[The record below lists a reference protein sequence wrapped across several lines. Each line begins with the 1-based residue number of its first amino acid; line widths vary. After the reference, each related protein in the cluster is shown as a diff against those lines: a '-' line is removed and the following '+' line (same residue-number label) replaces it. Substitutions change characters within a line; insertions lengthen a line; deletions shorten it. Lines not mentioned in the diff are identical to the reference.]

1 MSIIIIIILWNAQ
14 YKQRERVY
22 ILEMRLAIRWER
34 SRDIIHWMRY
44 KLTTH
49 YTVCLN
55 SDTQNIIEWL
65 IICRRPANQTA
76 QIPPPLARGRE
87 VCMEWRGLLFST
99 FKQTP
104 LTAPQK
110 ASGRIQFAVDRKLI
124 GAMREKEKPNHTHN
138 FFTAEAIFSIIYPL
152 NQMSNVA
159 RHKMQI
165 ILCKST
171 RSDTKYFSCLF
182 HVSCQKVKFL
192 LYNSM

>member
-1 MSIIIIIILWNAQ
+1 LSWANVSIIIIIILWNAQ

-124 GAMREKEKPNHTHN
+124 GAMRERETKSYTQIFYSWSEIFNH
-138 FFTAEAIFSIIYPL
+138 IYPL
-152 NQMSNVA
+152 NQMLLAIRCKLSYANLHVA
-159 RHKMQI
+159 IQNI
-165 ILCKST
+165 
-171 RSDTKYFSCLF
+171 F
-182 HVSCQKVKFL
+182 HVCFMFHVKR
-192 LYNSM
+192 